1 MGKILLLSVL
11 AFLLA
16 AVPAYAVETEVPLNE
31 GDRQP
36 GQDKVWNFSDVGL
49 DDEAVLEMADKIA
62 KSGSGGG
69 QGRGRGRSRGS
80 DDGIFDDSRGRGRGS
95 DDGIFDDSRGR
106 GRGSDDGIFDDSRGR
121 GSDDG
126 IFDSPRGRGRGS
138 DDPL

>member
-36 GQDKVWNFSDVGL
+36 GQEKVWTFLDVGF
-49 DDEAVLEMADKIA
+49 DNEAVLEMPEKIA

-69 QGRGRGRSRGS
+69 QGRGRGR
-80 DDGIFDDSRGRGRGS
+80 GRGS
-95 DDGIFDDSRGR
+95 H
-106 GRGSDDGIFDDSRGR
+106 
-121 GSDDG
+121 
-126 IFDSPRGRGRGS
+126 
-138 DDPL
+138 DPL